1 MNMIKTEY
9 YKDLTK
15 MNTFGMKV
23 KARCF
28 MEYDSVADLVDIEFS
43 ELSRPVLHIGGGSNM
58 LFTDDFKGTV
68 LHSKINFI
76 EIIGECQSA
85 PVAPSQLSPGPSPYP
100 GVGECHFR
108 TNGTSP
114 HNELPDSESSATASA
129 TSSITD
135 RDSHCHFERAERVEE
150 SVKPVLV
157 SVGAGVVFDDFCDW
171 AAKEGLWGV
180 ENLSYIPGEV
190 GASAVQ
196 NIGAYGVEVKD
207 VIRTVY
213 CYDTVEEEF
222 VKFDVSE
229 CGYGYRDSIF
239 KNPEI
244 KGRYVVTHVVFA
256 LSREPKPRLD
266 YGHLRDAV
274 MSACSECQSAPVAPS
289 QLSPGPSPYPGVGE
303 CHFRTN
309 GTSPHNELPDSESSA
324 TVSAT
329 SSITD
334 RDSHC
339 HFERAE
345 RVEKSFNVALTPSL
359 IRKVIIKI
367 RKEKLPEPSV
377 MGSAGSF
384 FKNPVISQEHFA
396 RIEAAAKA
404 EYGPDYKV
412 PHYVIKTECH
422 EATGGHG
429 FSNHPHGTPDILNDA
444 STVISSEVEK
454 TVPQQIKVPAAWLIE
469 QCGWKG
475 KRSGGAAV
483 YDKQPL
489 VIVNYT
495 GEAYPEEIIGLEKRI
510 IASVKAKFG
519 VELHPE
525 VEHI

>member
-1 MNMIKTEY
+1 MGKKSHLRHSNRLIYCKLRKTSEFMVKTEY

-28 MEYDSVADLVDIEFS
+28 IEYDSVADLVDIEFE
-43 ELSRPVLHIGGGSNM
+43 ELARPVLHIGGGSNL

-76 EIIGECQSA
+76 EILDSYQNGGIEKLNPSHSSEWA
-85 PVAPSQLSPGPSPYP
+85 PPVH
-100 GVGECHFR
+100 E
-108 TNGTSP
+108 
-114 HNELPDSESSATASA
+114 ATGGHGFSNQH
-129 TSSITD
+129 SD
-135 RDSHCHFERAERVEE
+135 NQ
-150 SVKPVLV
+150 VLV

-171 AAKEGLWGV
+171 AAKEGLWGA

-190 GASAVQ
+190 GASAIQ

-207 VIRTVY
+207 IIHKVY

-222 VKFDVSE
+222 VSFSLEE
-229 CGYGYRDSIF
+229 CRYGYRDSIF
-239 KNPEI
+239 KKPEI
-244 KGRYVVTHVVFA
+244 KGRYIVTHVVFA
-256 LSREPKPRLD
+256 LSREPKPQLG

-274 MSACSECQSAPVAPS
+274 LSASVS
-289 QLSPGPSPYPGVGE
+289 LSGDPRP
-303 CHFRTN
+303 
-309 GTSPHNELPDSESSA
+309 
-324 TVSAT
+324 AT
-329 SSITD
+329 STLGHPLAEGGMSLPSETD
-334 RDSHC
+334 AQQEILSKVSP
-339 HFERAE
+339 A
-345 RVEKSFNVALTPSL
+345 L

-384 FKNPVISQEHFA
+384 FMNPVITKEHYQK
-396 RIEAAAKA
+396 IEAASKA
-404 EYGPDYKV
+404 ELGVDYKV
-412 PHYVIKTECH
+412 PHYDL
-422 EATGGHG
+422 
-429 FSNHPHGTPDILNDA
+429 PDG
-444 STVISSEVEK
+444 SV
-454 TVPQQIKVPAAWLIE
+454 KVPAAWMIE

-495 GEAYPEEIIGLEKRI
+495 GEAYPEEIIGLERRI

-519 VELHPE
+519 VDLHPE
-525 VEHI
+525 VDHI

>member
-1 MNMIKTEY
+1 MIRTEY

-28 MEYDSVADLVDIEFS
+28 MEYDSVADLVDIEFE
-43 ELSRPVLHIGGGSNM
+43 ELARPVLHIGGGSNL

-68 LHSKINFI
+68 LHSRINFI
-76 EIIGECQSA
+76 EILDECQCA
-85 PVAPSQLSPGPSPYP
+85 PLVPSHSVGPLPALLPQAARHKSPLDCLPPGSRPYP
-100 GVGECHFR
+100 GVGKCQFR
-108 TNGTSP
+108 TT
-114 HNELPDSESSATASA
+114 D
-129 TSSITD
+129 TSSECVDSTD
-135 RDSHCHFERAERVEE
+135 TGTKDASGI
-150 SVKPVLV
+150 VLV
-157 SVGAGVVFDDFCDW
+157 SVGAGVVFDDFCEW

-207 VIRTVY
+207 VIRKVY

-222 VKFDVSE
+222 VNFSVEE

-244 KGRYVVTHVVFA
+244 KGCYIVTHVVFA
-256 LSREPKPRLD
+256 LSRTPQPRLD
-266 YGHLRDAV
+266 YGHLKDAV
-274 MSACSECQSAPVAPS
+274 FAAMNKTAAQAGSDENNVEQPVIAD
-289 QLSPGPSPYPGVGE
+289 QIG
-303 CHFRTN
+303 N
-309 GTSPHNELPDSESSA
+309 
-324 TVSAT
+324 
-329 SSITD
+329 
-334 RDSHC
+334 
-339 HFERAE
+339 
-345 RVEKSFNVALTPSL
+345 LTPSL
-359 IRKVIIKI
+359 IRRVIIKI

-377 MGSAGSF
+377 KGSAGSF
-384 FKNPVISQEHFA
+384 FKNPVVSQEHFA

-404 EYGPDYKV
+404 EHGPDYNV
-412 PHYVIKTECH
+412 PHYVISDP
-422 EATGGHG
+422 G
-429 FSNHPHGTPDILNDA
+429 
-444 STVISSEVEK
+444 TVIPSPLCHCEEQSSSCHCEEQGDVAISSTMVK
-454 TVPQQIKVPAAWLIE
+454 IPAAWMIE

-483 YDKQPL
+483 WEKQPL

-519 VELHPE
+519 VDLHPE

>member
-1 MNMIKTEY
+1 MIKTEY

-28 MEYDSVADLVDIEFS
+28 MEYDSVADLVDIEFE
-43 ELSRPVLHIGGGSNM
+43 ELARPVLHIGGGSNL

-76 EIIGECQSA
+76 EILDECQCA
-85 PVAPSQLSPGPSPYP
+85 
-100 GVGECHFR
+100 
-108 TNGTSP
+108 NGTSS
-114 HNELPDSESSATASA
+114 EDVDSS
-129 TSSITD
+129 
-135 RDSHCHFERAERVEE
+135 DSGPENAPEV
-150 SVKPVLV
+150 VLV

-207 VIRTVY
+207 VIRNVY

-222 VKFDVSE
+222 VNFSVEE

-239 KNPEI
+239 KKPEV
-244 KGRYVVTHVVFA
+244 KGRYIVTHVVFA
-256 LSREPKPRLD
+256 LSREPKPCLE
-266 YGHLRDAV
+266 YGHLKEAV
-274 MSACSECQSAPVAPS
+274 AEAAGECQCIPETPS
-289 QLSPGPSPYPGVGE
+289 HSVGPSPYPGVGK
-303 CHFRTN
+303 CLLHTN
-309 GTSPHNELPDSESSA
+309 GTSPES
-324 TVSAT
+324 V
-329 SSITD
+329 I
-334 RDSHC
+334 R
-339 HFERAE
+339 FEA
-345 RVEKSFNVALTPSL
+345 VTPAL

-377 MGSAGSF
+377 VGSAGSF
-384 FKNPVISQEHFA
+384 FKNPVVSQEHFA

-404 EYGPDYKV
+404 EHGPDYKV
-412 PHYVIKTECH
+412 PHY
-422 EATGGHG
+422 AL
-429 FSNHPHGTPDILNDA
+429 PDGT
-444 STVISSEVEK
+444 V
-454 TVPQQIKVPAAWLIE
+454 KVPAAWMIE

-483 YDKQPL
+483 WEKQPL

-525 VEHI
+525 VDHI

>member
-1 MNMIKTEY
+1 MIKTAY
-9 YKDLTK
+9 YQDLTK

-28 MEYDSVADLVDIEFS
+28 MEYDSVADLVDIEFE
-43 ELSRPVLHIGGGSNM
+43 ELARPVLHIGGGSNL

-76 EIIGECQSA
+76 EILE
-85 PVAPSQLSPGPSPYP
+85 
-100 GVGECHFR
+100 ECH
-108 TNGTSP
+108 GGGDHP
-114 HNELPDSESSATASA
+114 HDPNT
-129 TSSITD
+129 
-135 RDSHCHFERAERVEE
+135 
-150 SVKPVLV
+150 VLV

-207 VIRTVY
+207 VIKTVY

-222 VKFDVSE
+222 VSFDVE
-229 CGYGYRDSIF
+229 DCEYGYRDSVF
-239 KNPEI
+239 KDPEI
-244 KGRYVVTHVVFA
+244 KGRYIVTHVVFA
-256 LSREPKPRLD
+256 LSRTPQPRLD
-266 YGHLRDAV
+266 YGHLKEAV
-274 MSACSECQSAPVAPS
+274 ASFVSPSSDPRPATASLTHPMAGGGMS
-289 QLSPGPSPYPGVGE
+289 LTGD
-303 CHFRTN
+303 TN
-309 GTSPHNELPDSESSA
+309 N
-324 TVSAT
+324 VM
-329 SSITD
+329 
-334 RDSHC
+334 
-339 HFERAE
+339 
-345 RVEKSFNVALTPSL
+345 EKPLTPTV
-359 IRKVIIKI
+359 IRKAIIKI

-384 FKNPVISQEHFA
+384 FKNPVITAEHFA

-404 EYGPDYKV
+404 EHGPDYKV
-412 PHYVIKTECH
+412 PHYVLETSIRHCEEQSDVAICH
-422 EATGGHG
+422 M
-429 FSNHPHGTPDILNDA
+429 
-444 STVISSEVEK
+444 V
-454 TVPQQIKVPAAWLIE
+454 KVPAAWLIE

-495 GEAYPEEIIGLEKRI
+495 GDAYPEEIIGLERRI
-510 IASVKAKFG
+510 IASVKSKFDID
-519 VELHPE
+519 LHPE

>member
-1 MNMIKTEY
+1 MGKKSHLRHSNRLIYCKLRKTSEFMVKTEY

-28 MEYDSVADLVDIEFS
+28 IEYDSVADLVDIEFE
-43 ELSRPVLHIGGGSNM
+43 ELARPVLHIGGGSNL

-76 EIIGECQSA
+76 EILDSCQNGGIEKLNPSHSGEWA
-85 PVAPSQLSPGPSPYP
+85 PPVH
-100 GVGECHFR
+100 E
-108 TNGTSP
+108 
-114 HNELPDSESSATASA
+114 ATGGHGFSNQH
-129 TSSITD
+129 SD
-135 RDSHCHFERAERVEE
+135 N
-150 SVKPVLV
+150 PVLV

-171 AAKEGLWGV
+171 AAKEGLWGA

-190 GASAVQ
+190 GASAIQ

-207 VIRTVY
+207 IIHKVY

-222 VKFDVSE
+222 VNFSLEE

-239 KNPEI
+239 KKPEI
-244 KGRYVVTHVVFA
+244 KGRYIVTHVVFA
-256 LSREPKPRLD
+256 LSREPKPQLG

-274 MSACSECQSAPVAPS
+274 LSASAS
-289 QLSPGPSPYPGVGE
+289 LSSDPRP
-303 CHFRTN
+303 
-309 GTSPHNELPDSESSA
+309 
-324 TVSAT
+324 AT
-329 SSITD
+329 SSLGHPLAEGGMLLPSETD
-334 RDSHC
+334 AQQEILSKVSP
-339 HFERAE
+339 A
-345 RVEKSFNVALTPSL
+345 L

-384 FKNPVISQEHFA
+384 FMNSVISHEHYQK
-396 RIEAAAKA
+396 IEAAAKA
-404 EYGPDYKV
+404 EFGPDYKV
-412 PHYVIKTECH
+412 PHYDL
-422 EATGGHG
+422 
-429 FSNHPHGTPDILNDA
+429 PDGM
-444 STVISSEVEK
+444 V
-454 TVPQQIKVPAAWLIE
+454 KVPAAWMIE

-495 GEAYPEEIIGLEKRI
+495 GEAYPEEIIGLERRI

-519 VELHPE
+519 VDLHPE
-525 VEHI
+525 VDHI